1 MRAVLLIRH
10 GQVVGDADRRFLG
23 RTDWPMSEAGEA
35 QIRALAE
42 RLATRFAIGAVYC
55 SDLGRSRR
63 TAELLAEGR
72 QAPIHVRAALCEIDM
87 GAWDGALRRDV
98 SSSQPVE
105 FELRGRDFA
114 RYRPPGGESFSD
126 LAARVLPCWRSLLDS
141 EETGVIA
148 VSGHGGVNRV
158 ILCDVLGAPLEN
170 LFRIGQRPG
179 CLNIIE
185 WRGDAPIV
193 RILDGAGADAPS
205 WDASSH

>member
-10 GQVVGDADRRFLG
+10 GRVVGDADRRFLG
-23 RTDWPMSEAGEA
+23 RTDWPMSEEGEA

-42 RLATRFAIGAVYC
+42 RLRARFAIEAIYC

-63 TAELLAEGR
+63 TAELLVEGR
-72 QAPIHVRAALCEIDM
+72 EAPIHVRAALLEIDM

-114 RYRPPGGESFSD
+114 SYRPPGGESFSD
-126 LAARVLPCWRSLLDS
+126 LAARVLPCWRSLLAS

-158 ILCDVLGAPLEN
+158 ILCDALGAPLQN
-170 LFRIGQRPG
+170 LFHIGQRPG

-185 WRGDAPIV
+185 WRGDAPVV
-193 RILDGAGADAPS
+193 RMLDGVGP
-205 WDASSH
+205 